1 MSCKLK
7 RNRQR
12 LQSKRDPGRERV
24 IDRGC
29 LTGPSRPGIVDGNGV
44 VVPSTCFRRGLVNE
58 LDLRLIDRRPETLER
73 DWVVAS
79 AGLRHG
85 LGTS

>member
-1 MSCKLK
+1 M
-7 RNRQR
+7 
-12 LQSKRDPGRERV
+12 LQARA
-24 IDRGC
+24 
-29 LTGPSRPGIVDGNGV
+29 
-44 VVPSTCFRRGLVNE
+44 LVNE
-58 LDLRLIDRRPETLER
+58 LDLRLIDQRPKTLER